1 MKKDPLTPHERM
13 RLCMILE
20 PYKDRFTGLRKQ
32 KFTGNTEFILLQFT
46 EPWHTVA
53 DMDAEVEETEG
64 PSFPAGCFFKGLELD
79 KFYTAE
85 DLALW

>member
-1 MKKDPLTPHERM
+1 MKKSPLSPLEQV
-13 RLCMILE
+13 RLRMILD
-20 PYKDRFTGLRKQ
+20 PYADRFTGLRKQ

-64 PSFPAGCFFKGLELD
+64 PSFPAGRFFKGLELD

-85 DLALW
+85 DLDIW